1 MLDKNLTETR
11 TDRFWVYLGDNDH
24 PISLFTHI
32 AIAAPAEEVESGNRS
47 FMIYSKFGTALA
59 IVSKTENA
67 SGQVSVQATAD
78 GTADIHEYN
87 LADLKADGGLTEIN
101 AAVAK
106 LPLKVFE
113 NKSGRRR
120 KPL

>member
-1 MLDKNLTETR
+1 
-11 TDRFWVYLGDNDH
+11 
-24 PISLFTHI
+24 
-32 AIAAPAEEVESGNRS
+32 
-47 FMIYSKFGTALA
+47 MIYSRFGTVLAL
-59 IVSKTENA
+59 VSKTEST
-67 SGQVSVQATAD
+67 SGVSVQATSD
-78 GTADIHEYN
+78 GTTDIHEYK
-87 LADLKADGGLTEIN
+87 LADLKADDGQAEIN

>member
-1 MLDKNLTETR
+1 
-11 TDRFWVYLGDNDH
+11 
-24 PISLFTHI
+24 
-32 AIAAPAEEVESGNRS
+32 
-47 FMIYSKFGTALA
+47 MIYSRFGTALA
-59 IVSKTENA
+59 LVTKTEGD
-67 SGQVSVQATAD
+67 SGRVSVQAAVE

-87 LADLKADGGLTEIN
+87 VTDLTADDGLTEIN

-113 NKSGRRR
+113 NKGGRRR